1 MSADDIVAR
10 LREAFAEVPR
20 PGIPLNYVPDGT
32 LGNPGWDEFTYHSA
46 LVFAEQVPDHVQRA
60 LDSPEKYVPDLL
72 WHLSDSERLGVFS
85 NRQIALLARGAST
98 RSRRSIPERDQGPA
112 GAVPLAESGG
122 RSRGSQPPRVSMD
135 PAGRPRSS
143 DATRGR
149 RASDRRLHPRATY
162 VPAF

>member
-10 LREAFAEVPR
+10 MREAFAEVPR
-20 PGIPLNYVPDGT
+20 PGIPPNYVPDGT

-85 NRQIALLARGAST
+85 NRQIALLVEALDLVEAEHPGAMSGRQEQSRLQSIRQT
-98 RSRRSIPERDQGPA
+98 FERLLSRSE
-112 GAVPLAESGG
+112 
-122 RSRGSQPPRVSMD
+122 
-135 PAGRPRSS
+135 
-143 DATRGR
+143 
-149 RASDRRLHPRATY
+149 
-162 VPAF
+162 